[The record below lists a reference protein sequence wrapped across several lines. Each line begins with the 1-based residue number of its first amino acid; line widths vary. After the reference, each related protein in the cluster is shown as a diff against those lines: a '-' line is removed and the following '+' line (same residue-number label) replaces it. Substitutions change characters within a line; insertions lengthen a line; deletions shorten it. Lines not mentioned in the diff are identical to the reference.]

1 MARNR
6 TVARVFSEKPEV
18 VTSFIDNP
26 EAIRIL
32 RLALDLIAKHGDTM
46 AQKVSP
52 PKSRLTEYHLE
63 VSARAGRRVLGDGRP
78 TQPGT
83 FSPGTDDALVAISQ
97 LYQEAAVA
105 QTQLTA
111 LATEIAA
118 TPGCEGTPQARKSLK
133 SQDRIMEKL
142 DADYNGDPLQVLD
155 IAGAKIQYDNLDT
168 LYWALDLIIQR
179 PDVKIV
185 RFKDRFAKP
194 FGSGYQDILM
204 NLRMSNGHIA
214 EFRLHLKAMDEVANI
229 EHATYEFKRS
239 TDAMA
244 KAEGRQ
250 ITDAEQALLNALD
263 ARTRPVFDQALSKA
277 GAAEAGAGD

>member
-1 MARNR
+1 
-6 TVARVFSEKPEV
+6 
-18 VTSFIDNP
+18 
-26 EAIRIL
+26 
-32 RLALDLIAKHGDTM
+32 
-46 AQKVSP
+46 
-52 PKSRLTEYHLE
+52 
-63 VSARAGRRVLGDGRP
+63 
-78 TQPGT
+78 
-83 FSPGTDDALVAISQ
+83 
-97 LYQEAAVA
+97 
-105 QTQLTA
+105 
-111 LATEIAA
+111 
-118 TPGCEGTPQARKSLK
+118 
-133 SQDRIMEKL
+133 RIMEKL